1 VKPTDSV
8 AVRGIS
14 LPRLGLGT
22 APLGGLFASVPDSQ
36 AHATVDTAWSL
47 GIRFFDTAPLY
58 GYGSAERRL
67 GKALAGV
74 PRDGYTLA
82 TKVGRLL
89 RRVSDG
95 DGADVDRTQMYEG
108 QPFYKDTREAVPVF
122 DFSYDGALRSLEESL
137 DRLGVDRIDIVHVH
151 DPEEHLDEA
160 IDGACRALLE
170 LRDQG
175 VVGAVGVGIDY
186 CAPAVRLVE
195 EVDLD
200 CLLIAGRWTLLDH
213 EALGALLPRALER
226 QVAII
231 AAGVFNSG
239 VLASPT
245 VGATFDYVPCSP
257 EILARAQRMA
267 GVCARHGVP
276 LKAAALQ
283 YPYRHAAVAAVVT
296 GARSPAEISENV
308 ELAGVELPEALWEEL
323 SAECGVPE
331 LADAHP

>member
-1 VKPTDSV
+1 MKPTDTAS
-8 AVRGIS
+8 VRGLS

-22 APLGGLFASVPDSQ
+22 APLGGLFTSVPDSE
-36 AHATVDTAWSL
+36 AHATVEAAWDL
-47 GIRFFDTAPLY
+47 GLRFFDTAPLY

-67 GKALAGV
+67 GTALADM
-74 PRDGYTLA
+74 PRDDFTLA

-89 RRVSDG
+89 RHVSKG
-95 DGADVDRTQMYEG
+95 DGSDVDRTQTHEG
-108 QPFYKDTREAVPVF
+108 QPFYKDTSEAVPVF

-137 DRLGVDRIDIVHVH
+137 ERLGVDRVDVVHVH
-151 DPEEHLDEA
+151 DPDNHLEEA
-160 IDGACRALLE
+160 INGACRALVE

-175 VVGAVGVGIDY
+175 VIGAVGVGIDY
-186 CAPAVRLVE
+186 CAPAVRLVD

-213 EALGALLPRALER
+213 EALTALLPRALER

-239 VLASPT
+239 VLAAPT
-245 VGATFDYVPCSP
+245 DGATFDYVPCSADVV
-257 EILARAQRMA
+257 ARAQQMDN
-267 GVCARHGVP
+267 VCARHGVP

-283 YPYRHAAVAAVVT
+283 FPYRHPAVAAVVT
-296 GARSPAEISENV
+296 GARSPAEITENV
-308 ELAGVELPEALWEEL
+308 ELADLELPAALWEEL

-331 LADAHP
+331 LSPERP